1 MGRKQGDLLSGA
13 FCLACAIGLCYRS
26 GQLGLG
32 RMSDPGPGFTIFLAA
47 AALALLSLVLVLSS
61 LWRRNSD
68 AERAPDAVRWDK
80 IALILF
86 SLVVYGLVLR
96 RVGFVIA
103 TFLLVVFFLKVLE
116 RKKWHVALLVGVGM
130 AVGTYTVFEWWLQA
144 RLPAGV
150 WRF

>member
-1 MGRKQGDLLSGA
+1 MGKKRGDLLSGS
-13 FCLACAIGLCYRS
+13 FCLACAIGLCYRTV
-26 GQLGLG
+26 QLGLG
-32 RMSDPGPGFTIFLAA
+32 RVSDPGPGFTIFLAA

-61 LWRRNSD
+61 LWRRDSD

-96 RVGFVIA
+96 RIGFVLA
-103 TFLLVVFFLKVLE
+103 TFLLVAFFLKVLE
-116 RKKWHVALLVGVGM
+116 RKKWRVALLWGAGM
-130 AVGTYTVFEWWLQA
+130 AVGTFAVFEWWLQA

-150 WRF
+150 WGF